1 MAKIRTKWIC
11 QNCGYETPKYMGKC
25 PECSA
30 WSSFVEETE
39 MVLPQNT
46 KSSCSNKITNTGEAS
61 LITEIPIDNTVRL
74 KTGFEEFDR
83 VLGGGTV
90 IGSTILIAGDP
101 GIGKSTLVLQ
111 TAKAISDAN
120 KKVLY
125 ICAEESA
132 SQIKLRAE
140 RLKVNSLNIYVY
152 SQTDVENIKKQIEKI
167 EPDFLII
174 DSIQAVFDRQI
185 TSGAGSVSQI
195 RECTN
200 IFSDIAKSKNITT
213 IIIGHVT
220 KDGNIAGPRVLEHM
234 VDVVLHFEGDKY
246 KTYRILRSIKN
257 RFGCTNEIGIF
268 NMIETGLTEVSNPS
282 AIFLNERS
290 ETITPGSTIII
301 ASEGSRVITVEIQAL
316 VGTTAY
322 PAPRRVS
329 NGVDYN
335 RLLQILAVIEK
346 RIGLK
351 FSTSDVYVNITGGI
365 DIDEPAADLGIA
377 LAIIT
382 CARDVIVSPDTVI
395 IGELGLSG
403 EIRKVN
409 NIDKRIAEAQKLG
422 FKKIIIPKGNLASKD
437 KFEIEIIEAERL
449 TDAVTACVYK
459 TKK

>member
-1 MAKIRTKWIC
+1 MAKIKTKWVC

-25 PECSA
+25 PDCST
-30 WSSFVEETE
+30 WGSFVEETE
-39 MVLPQNT
+39 TALE
-46 KSSCSNKITNTGEAS
+46 KTGVPKTDAGEVS
-61 LITEIPIDNTVRL
+61 LINEIQIDKTVRL
-74 KTGFEEFDR
+74 TTGFEEFDR
-83 VLGGGTV
+83 VLGGGAVNASV
-90 IGSTILIAGDP
+90 ILLAGDP

-111 TAKAISDAN
+111 TALAIAN
-120 KKVLY
+120 ADKKVLY

-140 RLKVNSLNIYVY
+140 RLNVNSQNIYVY
-152 SQTDVENIKKQIEKI
+152 SQTDLEHIKNQIAAIK
-167 EPDFLII
+167 PDFLII

-200 IFSDIAKSKNITT
+200 VFTDIAKSKNITT

-268 NMIETGLTEVSNPS
+268 NMVETGLTEITNPS
-282 AIFLNERS
+282 AIFLSERS
-290 ETITPGSTIII
+290 DTITPGSTIII
-301 ASEGSRVITVEIQAL
+301 ASEGTRVLTAEVQAL

-329 NGVDYN
+329 NGIDYN

-351 FSTSDVYVNITGGI
+351 FSASDVYINITGGVE
-365 DIDEPAADLGIA
+365 IDEPAADLGVA

-395 IGELGLSG
+395 VGEIGLSG
-403 EIRKVN
+403 EIRKVT
-409 NIDKRIAEAQKLG
+409 NIEKRIAEAQKLG
-422 FKKIIIPKGNLASKD
+422 FKKIIIPKGNINQKN
-437 KFEIEIIEAERL
+437 KFEIEVIEAERL

-459 TKK
+459 QTK

>member
-1 MAKIRTKWIC
+1 MAKIKTKWVC

-25 PECSA
+25 PDCST
-30 WSSFVEETE
+30 WGSFVEETE
-39 MVLPQNT
+39 TALE
-46 KSSCSNKITNTGEAS
+46 KTGVPKTDAGEVS
-61 LITEIPIDNTVRL
+61 LINEIQIDKTVRL
-74 KTGFEEFDR
+74 TTGFEEFDR
-83 VLGGGTV
+83 VLGGGAVNGSV
-90 IGSTILIAGDP
+90 ILLAGDP

-111 TAKAISDAN
+111 TALAIAN
-120 KKVLY
+120 ADKKVLY

-140 RLKVNSLNIYVY
+140 RLNVNSQNIYVY
-152 SQTDVENIKKQIEKI
+152 SQTDLEHIKNQIAAIK
-167 EPDFLII
+167 PDFLII

-200 IFSDIAKSKNITT
+200 VFTDIAKSKNITT

-268 NMIETGLTEVSNPS
+268 NMVETGLTEITNPS
-282 AIFLNERS
+282 AIFLSERS
-290 ETITPGSTIII
+290 DTITPGSTIII
-301 ASEGSRVITVEIQAL
+301 ASEGTRVLTAEVQAL

-329 NGVDYN
+329 NGIDYN

-351 FSTSDVYVNITGGI
+351 FSASDVYINITGGVE
-365 DIDEPAADLGIA
+365 IDEPAADLGVA

-395 IGELGLSG
+395 VGEIGLSG
-403 EIRKVN
+403 EIRKVT
-409 NIDKRIAEAQKLG
+409 NIEKRIAEAQKLG
-422 FKKIIIPKGNLASKD
+422 FKKIIIPKGNINQKN
-437 KFEIEIIEAERL
+437 KFEIEVIEAERL

-459 TKK
+459 QTK